1 MHASRNLIAL
11 LPAVLPA
18 LFATVLPLPAAA
30 QAYPQKQIR
39 MIVSSPPGSAP
50 DIIAR
55 ILGEKLTQSLG
66 QAVVID
72 NKPGGGGIVSMNALR
87 QAPADGY
94 TIGIPQAAVVTVTPY
109 TYKEATYDIERDF
122 ETIAMVANTPML
134 FVTAADS
141 PARNLADAIAMA
153 KAKPDQIAIGNP
165 TRTSIPHLAAEMLA
179 QKTSAIF
186 QQVPFSTTPQGIA
199 AVVKGDVLF
208 YVDGTAPLM
217 PLVRSGRLR
226 AVAVAAEKELAGLEG
241 IPLAR
246 DSVPGLNMY
255 GWFMVAAP
263 KGTPAAIVR
272 RLNAEINLALRLPDV
287 VNKFREFG
295 TYAMPGSVEE
305 AQGFVKSEKA
315 LFGAVI
321 RQAGLKPE

>member
-1 MHASRNLIAL
+1 MTTRGSLT
-11 LPAVLPA
+11 A
-18 LFATVLPLPAAA
+18 LFTSLLAAALHLPAAA
-30 QAYPQKQIR
+30 QSYPQKQIR

-55 ILGEKLTQSLG
+55 IIGEKLSQGLG
-66 QAVVID
+66 QPVVID
-72 NKPGGGGIVSMNALR
+72 NKPGAGGLVSMNLLR
-87 QAPADGY
+87 QSPPDGY
-94 TIGIPQAAVVTVTPY
+94 TIGIPQAAVVTVTPL

-122 ETIAMVANTPML
+122 ETVATVANTPML
-134 FVTAADS
+134 FVTAAES
-141 PARNLADAIAMA
+141 PAKNLADAIAMA

-179 QKTSAIF
+179 QKTSVVF

-226 AVAVAAEKELAGLEG
+226 AIAVAAEKELAGLEG
-241 IPLAR
+241 IPLAK
-246 DSVPGLNMY
+246 DSVPGLSMY

-263 KGTPAAIVR
+263 KGTPTAIVQ
-272 RLNAEINLALRLPDV
+272 RLNTEINNAIKLPDV
-287 VNKFREFG
+287 VGKFREFG
-295 TYAMPGSVEE
+295 TYSMPGSVED
-305 AQGFVKSEKA
+305 AQRFVKSEKA
-315 LFGAVI
+315 LFSGVI
-321 RQAGLKPE
+321 RQAGLKAE